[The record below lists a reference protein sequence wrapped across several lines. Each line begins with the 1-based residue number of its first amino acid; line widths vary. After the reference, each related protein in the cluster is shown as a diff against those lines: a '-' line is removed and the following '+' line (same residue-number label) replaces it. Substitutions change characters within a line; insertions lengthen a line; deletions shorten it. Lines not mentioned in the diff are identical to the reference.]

1 MVGIW
6 WNGLRKLLKYED
18 FQEPH
23 KIFQWFLCFGP
34 RILVSYWAWTFPV
47 TTDTN
52 IFCHWNI
59 FYIPGATNDMIDR
72 CLQPNEISSNKIR
85 LQIWSLFNL
94 KKFVL
99 KLKIRISDE
108 NMTGKP
114 SRKSVNHRVWG
125 LRGRTAAAPSS
136 QVMTPA
142 GLWSL
147 TEIHWV
153 LSRDRYNQI

>member
-1 MVGIW
+1 MVNHLLPNWSNIYPPNGQTITLQIADQDHVNKYHILPFALKVVGIW
-6 WNGLRKLLKYED
+6 WNGRRKLLKYED
-18 FQEPH
+18 FQEPY

-34 RILVSYWAWTFPV
+34 RILVSYWVWTFPV

-94 KKFVL
+94 KKF
-99 KLKIRISDE
+99 ISQIE
-108 NMTGKP
+108 
-114 SRKSVNHRVWG
+114 KS
-125 LRGRTAAAPSS
+125 
-136 QVMTPA
+136 
-142 GLWSL
+142 
-147 TEIHWV
+147 
-153 LSRDRYNQI
+153 Y